1 MELFYDPVVK
11 AKREKIKENIGRIK
25 KEEYQENP
33 NKFKTMSK
41 SELKK
46 HLEQY

>member
-1 MELFYDPVVK
+1 MLIFYNSKVK
-11 AKREKIKENIGRIK
+11 GKRGRVIENIGRIK

-33 NKFKTMSK
+33 TKFKKMSK

-46 HLEQY
+46 YLKQY